1 MITMLQRYFREMDID
16 VNWYRESHKFST
28 PLFNKNLDYIKN
40 SVQNCTLCNLH
51 LTRKQTV
58 FGDGLS
64 NTDIMI
70 IGEAP
75 GKDEDEQGK
84 PFIGR
89 AGKLLDLFLKSIKLN
104 RELVFIT
111 NTIKCRPPE
120 NRDPVKNEIDAC
132 ASFLDQQIEAIKPKV
147 LILLGKIAANR
158 FLGGDKSMAELR
170 QQKFFIEKHNIPIIV
185 FYHPAYILRSPLK
198 KSEVWED
205 LKYLKNVLSEH
216 VS

>member
-1 MITMLQRYFREMDID
+1 MKTILQRYFHEMDINID
-16 VNWYRESHKFST
+16 WYRESHLSS
-28 PLFNKNLDYIKN
+28 NVSLDATLDNIKN
-40 SVQNCTLCNLH
+40 SIENCTQCALH
-51 LTRKQTV
+51 STRQKTV
-58 FGDGLS
+58 SGDGSS

-75 GKDEDEQGK
+75 GKDEDEHGK

-89 AGKLLDLFLKSIKLN
+89 AGKLLDSFLKSIGLN
-104 RELVFIT
+104 RESVFIT

-120 NRDPVKNEIDAC
+120 NRDPMKDEIDAF
-132 ASFLDQQIEAIKPKV
+132 ALFLDKQIEAIKPKV

-158 FLGGDKSMAELR
+158 FLGGDKPMAELR
-170 QQKFFIEKHNIPIIV
+170 QKKFFVEKYNIPIIV

-205 LKYLKNVLSEH
+205 LKYLNNILEEH

>member
-1 MITMLQRYFREMDID
+1 MKTMLQRYFHEMDID
-16 VNWYRESHKFST
+16 IDWYRESHRSITVPLDPSLDNIKKSIENCIQCDLHST
-28 PLFNKNLDYIKN
+28 RNK
-40 SVQNCTLCNLH
+40 
-51 LTRKQTV
+51 TV
-58 FGDGLS
+58 AGDGS
-64 NTDIMI
+64 SITDIMI

-75 GKDEDEQGK
+75 GKDEDEHGK

-89 AGKLLDLFLKSIKLN
+89 AGKLLDSFLKSIKLN
-104 RELVFIT
+104 RESVFIT

-120 NRDPVKNEIDAC
+120 NRDPMKDEIDAC
-132 ASFLDQQIEAIKPKV
+132 ALFLDKQIEAIKPKV

-158 FLGGDKSMAELR
+158 FLGEDKPMVELR
-170 QQKFFIEKHNIPIIV
+170 QKKFFIEKLNIPIIV

-205 LKYLKNVLSEH
+205 MKYLNNILEEH

>member
-1 MITMLQRYFREMDID
+1 M
-16 VNWYRESHKFST
+16 
-28 PLFNKNLDYIKN
+28 
-40 SVQNCTLCNLH
+40 
-51 LTRKQTV
+51 
-58 FGDGLS
+58 
-64 NTDIMI
+64 
-70 IGEAP
+70 
-75 GKDEDEQGK
+75 
-84 PFIGR
+84 
-89 AGKLLDLFLKSIKLN
+89 
-104 RELVFIT
+104 
-111 NTIKCRPPE
+111 
-120 NRDPVKNEIDAC
+120 KNEIDAC